1 MKRLL
6 ILVCLFSPGLLF
18 AGIVVKPVPISQ
30 QEMEKKGIRIQKRT
44 EDSPVPVSVIEIE
57 VALPPEEGSFEQSIL
72 IVASAPV
79 TSDSLRSLDSYY
91 ESHAVR
97 TERTK
102 ERKVSFS
109 VFGKE
114 AKAAYIAVVVL
125 VGFDKMAIYHRYL
138 LPVSEMQDEKKKG

>member
-102 ERKVSFS
+102 ERKVLFS